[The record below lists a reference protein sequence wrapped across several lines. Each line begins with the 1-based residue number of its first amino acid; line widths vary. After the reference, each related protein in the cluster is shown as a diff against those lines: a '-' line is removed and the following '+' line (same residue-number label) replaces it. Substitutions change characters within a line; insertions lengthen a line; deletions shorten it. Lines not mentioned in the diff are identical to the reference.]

1 MPSLLAPDES
11 AFQHSCAVKNMICSE
26 ITTAGGWIPFARYM
40 ELAIYSPGMGYY
52 CSGTTKFGCAG
63 DFVTAPEVSSLFGRA
78 IAQQATQIIES
89 VGGDIGD
96 ILEFGAGTGKLA
108 LDILLEL
115 ENLNRLPQYYFI
127 LEVSGELQE
136 QQKKLF
142 EKFAPHLLSRVQW
155 LENLPTKF
163 KGLILANEV
172 LDAMPVH
179 LVVWRDNSLF
189 ERGVV
194 WSGKSFEWS
203 DRLLVDGELF
213 KIAQEIIPRA
223 SFNNNNIDTY
233 ISEIN
238 LSVRGFIR
246 SLANILQKGTIVLID
261 YGFGRNEYYH
271 YQRSRGT
278 LMCHY
283 RHHAHND
290 PFYFPGLQD
299 ITSHVDFT
307 AITDVATGEGLELLG
322 YASQAQFLIN
332 CGITEILAQ
341 IPVENTGDYL
351 PMSNQVQ
358 KLVSPAEMGELFKVI
373 ALGKDAQQSLI
384 GFSNGDKSFLLKE

>member
-1 MPSLLAPDES
+1 MPSLPAPDES

-26 ITTAGGWIPFARYM
+26 ITTAGGWIPFTRYM

-78 IAQQATQIIES
+78 IAQQATQIIEG
-89 VGGDIGD
+89 VGEDIGD

-115 ENLNRLPQYYFI
+115 ENLNRLPQHYFI

-136 QQKKLF
+136 QQNKLL
-142 EKFAPHLLSRVQW
+142 KRFAPHLLSRVQW

-194 WSGKSFEWS
+194 WNGKRFEWS
-203 DRLLVDGELF
+203 DRLLVEGELF
-213 KIAQEIIPRA
+213 KIAQEIIPRV

-283 RHHAHND
+283 RHHAHDD

-373 ALGKDAQQSLI
+373 ALGKDTQQSLI